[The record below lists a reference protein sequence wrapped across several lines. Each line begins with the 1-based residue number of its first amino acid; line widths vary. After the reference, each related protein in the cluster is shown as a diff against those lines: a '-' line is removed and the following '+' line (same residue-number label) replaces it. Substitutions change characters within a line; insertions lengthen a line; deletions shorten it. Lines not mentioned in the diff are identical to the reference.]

1 MDTSNIDIL
10 KNQIWTTRTSRV
22 NAEKRIME
30 KEHFTENINIYYS
43 CLLVIYSI
51 IPFVCSKIRLG
62 FVTLFLTVL
71 LTISIVYIKGLKY
84 KERAR
89 DYRKNYT
96 ELQKLEFRLSHIK
109 TDEELCKSEIE
120 NEYCKLLDS
129 TENHISF
136 DYYKTVMESSGE
148 YKKNRLTTGL
158 KRKYILGVTWRFTIK
173 LLIVILPI
181 VLALFSFLVS
191 YHG

>member
-1 MDTSNIDIL
+1 MTNIETL
-10 KNQIWTTRTSRV
+10 KNQIWTTRISRV

-51 IPFVCSKIRLG
+51 IPYVFPQIRLS

-71 LTISIVYIKGLKY
+71 LTISVVYIKGLKY

-96 ELQKLEFRLSHIK
+96 ELQKLEFRLSHVK
-109 TDEELCKSEIE
+109 TDEELCSSGIE
-120 NEYCKLLDS
+120 EDYCTLLDS
-129 TENHISF
+129 TENHTTF
-136 DYYKTVMESSGE
+136 DFYKTVMESNGD
-148 YKKNRLTTGL
+148 YKKSRLTTEI
-158 KRKYILGVTWRFTIK
+158 KRKYRWGVIWRLTIK
-173 LLIVILPI
+173 LLILISPI
-181 VLALFSFLVS
+181 GLALLSALVS